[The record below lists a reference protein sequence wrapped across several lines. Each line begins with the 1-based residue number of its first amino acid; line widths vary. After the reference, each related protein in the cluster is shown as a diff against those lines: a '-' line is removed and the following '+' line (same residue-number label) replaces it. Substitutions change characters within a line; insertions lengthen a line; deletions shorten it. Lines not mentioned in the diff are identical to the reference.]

1 MAEEIQRRPGGRS
14 ARVRQAVAN
23 ATLAVI
29 AEKGI
34 ADFSVN
40 DVAARAGVHETSIYR
55 RWGSRDNLIIET
67 LLGYSEQLIPVPDT
81 GSVRTDLHGLLT
93 AIAEYLSSPVGR
105 ALAQALALTG
115 DESRWSAVRH
125 AFWTTRLQLTRR
137 VVERAVERN
146 EVPADTD
153 PRLVLETLVAPL
165 SFRAIVTREP
175 IDDQLCTRLTDLVL
189 DGILPRTTNKKGP
202 NRK

>member
-81 GSVRTDLHGLLT
+81 GSIRTDLYRLLT
-93 AIAEYLSSPVGR
+93 AIAEYLGSPVGR
-105 ALAQALALTG
+105 ALAQALALTA
-115 DESRWSAVRH
+115 DESRWSAVRQ

-153 PRLVLETLVAPL
+153 PRLVLETLAAPL
-165 SFRAIVTREP
+165 SFRAIITGEP

-202 NRK
+202 NSK